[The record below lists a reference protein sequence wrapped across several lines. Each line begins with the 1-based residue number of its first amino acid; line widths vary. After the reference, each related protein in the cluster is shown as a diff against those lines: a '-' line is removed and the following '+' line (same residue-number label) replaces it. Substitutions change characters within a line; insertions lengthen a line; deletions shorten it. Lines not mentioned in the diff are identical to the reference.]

1 MEDYTTAIEAYGA
14 AAKRGDAA
22 AMASLGQVLL
32 TEGISY
38 LTGSARYGNQEA
50 LDILEDLLA
59 HGQSRLLAAR
69 EIAGKA
75 GKSLEQ
81 PAVEVGSII
90 KLGHIP
96 AGEEP
101 MEWQVLEV
109 KEDRALLL
117 SKYVMEYRPF
127 HDRWGLVTWEN
138 SSLRRYLN
146 KEFLETAFSEQE
158 RHSLVKAL
166 VRADENPMC
175 NTDPGN
181 DTKDKVFLLSVVEAQ
196 KYFNVNHN
204 RKCSY
209 YLGRREQN
217 PRSSWWWLR
226 SPGFNEA
233 NAASVGEDG
242 SFQYSYV
249 RDVRGGIRPAIWLK
263 MN

>member
-1 MEDYTTAIEAYGA
+1 MEDFTTAIEEYGA

-32 TEGISY
+32 AEGINY
-38 LTGSARYGNQEA
+38 LTGSVRYGNIEA

-59 HGQSRLLAAR
+59 HGQSRLAAAR
-69 EIAGKA
+69 ENAEKA
-75 GKSLEQ
+75 GNSLDTF
-81 PAVEVGSII
+81 PVEVGSII

-96 AGEEP
+96 VREES

-127 HDRWGLVTWEN
+127 HDRWGLVTWES

-146 KEFLETAFSEQE
+146 KEFLETVFNEQE
-158 RHSLVKAL
+158 RHALVKAL

-196 KYFNVNHN
+196 KYFTVNHN
-204 RKCSY
+204 RKCPH
-209 YLGRREQN
+209 YLGSKEQN

>member
-1 MEDYTTAIEAYGA
+1 M
-14 AAKRGDAA
+14 
-22 AMASLGQVLL
+22 
-32 TEGISY
+32 
-38 LTGSARYGNQEA
+38 
-50 LDILEDLLA
+50 
-59 HGQSRLLAAR
+59 
-69 EIAGKA
+69 
-75 GKSLEQ
+75 
-81 PAVEVGSII
+81 
-90 KLGHIP
+90 
-96 AGEEP
+96 
-101 MEWQVLEV
+101 
-109 KEDRALLL
+109 
-117 SKYVMEYRPF
+117 SKYVREYRPF
-127 HDRWGLVTWEN
+127 HDRWGLVTWES

-146 KEFLETAFSEQE
+146 KEFLESAFSEQE

-226 SPGFNEA
+226 SPGFNDA

-263 MN
+263 LN